1 MELTTRNL
9 ARLMSEELE
18 KESWGDID
26 PYLFEVIA
34 NEADK
39 AEDEVG
45 SNDAAEASELQRVL
59 DRVIER
65 LKSE

>member
-26 PYLFEVIA
+26 PYLLEVIA